1 MIGIVLVAHGN
12 LAQEYATVLEQ
23 IVGKQER
30 VFAVGMAPN
39 DNMEQRRSEILE
51 KIKQADDGSG
61 VIVMTDMFG
70 GTPSNLAISL
80 LDKIPIEVIAG
91 FNLPMLI
98 KLAGIRKTMKMKEAV
113 LETQEAGKR
122 YIHVASQILSSES

>member
-12 LAQEYATVLEQ
+12 LAQEFIHVLEQ
-23 IVGKQER
+23 IVGPQER
-30 VFAVGMAPN
+30 ILAVGMAPN
-39 DNMEQRRSEILE
+39 DNMESRRGEIMD
-51 KIKQADDGSG
+51 KIKQADTGQG

-80 LDKIPIEVIAG
+80 LDKTGIEVIAG

-98 KLAGIRKTMKMKEAV
+98 KIASVRKTLGIKEAV

-122 YIHVASQILSSES
+122 YIHVASQILSADS